1 MIRDAIFFGLW
12 AAFCVLLTAVVFF
25 GLLAYAVDGSAFSS
39 IGKFALM
46 ALPTGTVAALGWRLM
61 HRGVHQPN
69 WLGYVVLAV
78 GTVVVSHIV
87 IASVLLFPRGGAKMD
102 VIDYVAG
109 VLLSILYHGWI
120 TVPVALAGTALFVW
134 IRRRLSPTS

>member
-12 AAFCVLLTAVVFF
+12 AAFCVLLTALAFF
-25 GLLAYAVDGSAFSS
+25 GLLAYAGNRAAFDNISN
-39 IGKFALM
+39 FALM
-46 ALPTGTVAALGWRLM
+46 ALPTGTIAGFGWRLM

-78 GTVVVSHIV
+78 GTVVVSHTV
-87 IASVLLFPRGGAKMD
+87 IASVLLFPTAPAKMD
-102 VIDYVAG
+102 IINYAAG

-120 TVPVALAGTALFVW
+120 TVLVALVGTALFVW
-134 IRRRLSPTS
+134 VRRRFL